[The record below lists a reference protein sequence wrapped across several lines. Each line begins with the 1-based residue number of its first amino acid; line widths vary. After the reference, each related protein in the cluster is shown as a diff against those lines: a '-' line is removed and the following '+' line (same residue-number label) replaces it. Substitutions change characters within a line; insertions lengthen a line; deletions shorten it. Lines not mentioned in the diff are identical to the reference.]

1 VTGTCGKGFVTR
13 FSVAKAFLDRYRV
26 QEVGGKDHREYW
38 IPAEDLGAFNEAI
51 IGEIEVVAEFE

>member
-1 VTGTCGKGFVTR
+1 VPRGSTLKSKSGQRHGRSTLK
-13 FSVAKAFLDRYRV
+13 
-26 QEVGGKDHREYW
+26 EVGGKHHREYW